1 MYFLP
6 QNIGDEFDVLFNC
19 ENDVISDFK
28 NNSYPAIIVKT
39 QALKKMG
46 RTFPDYH
53 IQLLTN
59 VAFFIKKMMHY
70 YDALLY
76 TLFTLSCIIV
86 LYVVYLMLHNFCL
99 SAVE

>member
-1 MYFLP
+1 LPPSHYRVWITKLGTSDLKLGIPKENILTLYFLP

-59 VAFFIKKMMHY
+59 VAFFIKKI
-70 YDALLY
+70 
-76 TLFTLSCIIV
+76 C
-86 LYVVYLMLHNFCL
+86 NFL
-99 SAVE
+99 